1 MRIVP
6 DQQADVIAAQFCS
19 HVQESFDALRSP
31 NQLTVRHGFLFY
43 VLSVLFSMFFE
54 AFLAFFILSRAFL
67 LTLPKVTVDKRAGW
81 WLGDRKSA
89 AFDAAKQ
96 AIRKV
101 WGVEPMLIREGGTIP
116 VTCLLEEV
124 RRFSFFF
131 VMADVQS
138 DVQCASAASAAR
150 TKERLCA
157 FGQ

>member
-1 MRIVP
+1 MCQTSRPTSLQRSFAVT
-6 DQQADVIAAQFCS
+6 CKS
-19 HVQESFDALRSP
+19 HSTRFARPISLLYVA
-31 NQLTVRHGFLFY
+31 FLFA
-43 VLSVLFSMFFE
+43 LFSVLFSAFFGLFWS
-54 AFLAFFILSRAFL
+54 FLVFFILSRAFL